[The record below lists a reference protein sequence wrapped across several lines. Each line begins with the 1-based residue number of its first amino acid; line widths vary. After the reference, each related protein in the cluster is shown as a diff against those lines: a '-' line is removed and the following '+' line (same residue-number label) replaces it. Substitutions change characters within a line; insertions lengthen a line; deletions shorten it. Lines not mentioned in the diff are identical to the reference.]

1 MSQKAGWGSA
11 CSRLTLFPS
20 LPATTALDHL
30 LRPPFNLSLGRSP
43 ESREQRGGCCPNAG
57 RRRCRMGKELQAW
70 PAPGSALVTA
80 RFLGAVSS
88 LWSQRLEP
96 SSRKHR
102 ARPCVGCTSYRL
114 LLTPTVSVPA
124 ALSHGG
130 LWAGVARRCHCSCGL
145 LQGPAGFW
153 QLRGSVPVLGAVR
166 SDSEDVAVALVGR
179 TGEEKGGES

>member
-1 MSQKAGWGSA
+1 MPQKAVWGLT
-11 CSRLTLFPS
+11 CSRSTLFLS
-20 LPATTALDHL
+20 LPAATALDHL
-30 LRPPFNLSLGRSP
+30 QCPPSNLSIGRSP
-43 ESREQRGGCCPNAG
+43 ESRELPGGCCPNAG
-57 RRRCRMGKELQAW
+57 RRRHRMGKELQAR

-88 LWSQRLEP
+88 LWLQRLEP

-102 ARPCVGCTSYRL
+102 ARPCEGCTSYRL

-124 ALSHGG
+124 ALGHGG
-130 LWAGVARRCHCSCGL
+130 LWAGVARRCQCSCGL
-145 LQGPAGFW
+145 HQGPAGFW

>member
-1 MSQKAGWGSA
+1 MLQIYPVP
-11 CSRLTLFPS
+11 LFAS
-20 LPATTALDHL
+20 NHSS
-30 LRPPFNLSLGRSP
+30 RPPFASPFQPISRAEPRVPGATGRVLSKCWEEAAQDGEGAAGPACTRLSTGDSAIPRSP
-43 ESREQRGGCCPNAG
+43 EQ
-57 RRRCRMGKELQAW
+57 
-70 PAPGSALVTA
+70 
-80 RFLGAVSS
+80 
-88 LWSQRLEP
+88 SQRLEP

-102 ARPCVGCTSYRL
+102 ACVDCTSYRL

-130 LWAGVARRCHCSCGL
+130 LWAGVARSCHCSCGL

-153 QLRGSVPVLGAVR
+153 QLRGSVPVVGAVR